1 MWCRDFLPG
10 HQVIHISCLKLRSPE
25 SEKPS
30 PWQSLTRTVDPL
42 RVLNSLLLRT
52 SPPAPLSSSRCHLS
66 SGSQAGR
73 PGPPSPG
80 AAAFS
85 HLPPLLSFSQI
96 MSDSCDATDC
106 SPPGS
111 SVHRISQARILDWVS
126 IPISKGSCQPRDRTW
141 VTSITGGFFI
151 I

>member
-1 MWCRDFLPG
+1 MFPVTILTGGLFRVWCRDFLPG
-10 HQVIHISCLKLRSPE
+10 HRVIYISCLKLRSPA

-30 PWQSLTRTVDPL
+30 PWQSLTRTIDPL

-52 SPPAPLSSSRCHLS
+52 SPPVSLSSSRCHLS

-73 PGPPSPG
+73 PAPPSPG

-85 HLPPLLSFSQI
+85 RLPPLLLSFSQI

-106 SPPGS
+106 SLPGS
-111 SVHRISQARILDWVS
+111 SVHKISQARILESVALS
-126 IPISKGSCQPRDRTW
+126 FSRGS
-141 VTSITGGFFI
+141 S
-151 I
+151 